1 MKRMS
6 TIILIFFMTLEL
18 LAPESNTAVIIASEP
33 IKPYKT
39 IIKAIGSV
47 ECRFDTLAVNPI
59 EQAYGYFQCRQI
71 RLDDYY
77 KQTGIRYSL
86 TDMLDYEKAEK
97 IFLYYASQFNP
108 ADIKGICVNW
118 NGVSKRNLYY
128 KKVQKAML

>member
-1 MKRMS
+1 ML
-6 TIILIFFMTLEL
+6 TTILIFFMTLEL

-86 TDMLDYEKAEK
+86 NDMLDYEKAEK
-97 IFLYYASQFNP
+97 VFLHYACQFRHDDYK
-108 ADIKGICVNW
+108 AIAWDW
-118 NGVSKRNLYY
+118 NKSRTNKYFL
-128 KKVQKAML
+128 KVQKAML